1 MNINTLT
8 TIVFNPPI
16 GALGPARHGPFLH
29 ANLHTCLRTI
39 DKWRQAAQKARQMPA
54 PGRKG
59 SPEDGGKDTPGN
71 HRLPV
76 DQREGQLR
84 LQDHGGGLDEMLSE
98 T

>member
-1 MNINTLT
+1 MTS
-8 TIVFNPPI
+8 
-16 GALGPARHGPFLH
+16 ASSESASD
-29 ANLHTCLRTI
+29 TCAGLS
-39 DKWRQAAQKARQMPA
+39 
-54 PGRKG
+54 GRKG

-98 T
+98 PEGGHLES